1 MKHVLSSMLIAG
13 SLLLGSSV
21 VSVASAQGVP
31 APDAKQGEQLYV
43 NGDLS
48 RGILS
53 CASCHGEA
61 GNSTIP
67 ANPNLAG
74 QAHEYT
80 VKQLMDFTKAEGKDH
95 PARRGPDGSDTIMTP
110 FATAMTAE
118 DRANVAYYLAQQPL
132 DMELAATATN
142 EDTMELG
149 QKIWRGGLPDRNV
162 PACAACH
169 GANGSGVPSE
179 FPRLAGQFPSYISD
193 QLKLFRNEDRANSP
207 MMFDIANRMSDKDI
221 AAVSDYAAGL
231 R

>member
-1 MKHVLSSMLIAG
+1 MLIAG

-21 VSVASAQGVP
+21 VPVAFAQGVA
-31 APDAKQGEQLYV
+31 APDAKQGEQLYT

-53 CASCHGEA
+53 CVSCHGDA
-61 GNSTIP
+61 GNSTIS
-67 ANPNLAG
+67 ANPKLAG
-74 QAHEYT
+74 HAHEYT
-80 VKQLMDFTKAEGKDH
+80 IKQLMDFTRVEGKD
-95 PARRGPDGSDTIMTP
+95 PARRGLNGADAIMTP

-118 DRANVAYYLAQQPL
+118 DRANVAYYLAQQTL
-132 DMELAATATN
+132 DLELAATATN
-142 EDTMELG
+142 EATMELG

-169 GANGSGVPSE
+169 AANGAGIPGQ

-193 QLKLFRNEDRANSP
+193 QLKLFRNGDRANSP
-207 MMFDIANRMSDKDI
+207 MMFDIADRMSDKDI